1 MLNASFSQT
10 SHSKTSLSTAIDRI
24 IARHLNEDGIVQ
36 VDFHEFAPPVTQS
49 ETNHDPLSEVD
60 VYDLIPS
67 NSLIPVPEYRTGN
80 SFNFTLMF
88 SLQTSNS

>member
-1 MLNASFSQT
+1 MNKLFD
-10 SHSKTSLSTAIDRI
+10 HI
-24 IARHLNEDGIVQ
+24 IARHINEDGIVQ
-36 VDFHEFAPPVTQS
+36 VYFHELAPPVTQS

-67 NSLIPVPEYRTGN
+67 NSLIPVPEYGTGN